1 MEINTAGASSECI
14 KAWNIS
20 NRPHNVADMKG
31 FSVSIYLL
39 LALGLTVH
47 HVLSRYTKESSEF
60 NLDGDFL
67 LGGLFNIHL
76 ANGTILDRPEAI
88 DCSR

>member
-1 MEINTAGASSECI
+1 MNTAGVSSDGI
-14 KAWNIS
+14 KAWNLS
-20 NRPHNVADMKG
+20 SRPHNEADMKG
-31 FSVSIYLL
+31 FAAPMYLL

-47 HVLSRYTKESSEF
+47 HVLSRYTETSEF
-60 NLDGDFL
+60 NLDGDYL

-76 ANGTILDRPEAI
+76 ANGTVLDRPEAI